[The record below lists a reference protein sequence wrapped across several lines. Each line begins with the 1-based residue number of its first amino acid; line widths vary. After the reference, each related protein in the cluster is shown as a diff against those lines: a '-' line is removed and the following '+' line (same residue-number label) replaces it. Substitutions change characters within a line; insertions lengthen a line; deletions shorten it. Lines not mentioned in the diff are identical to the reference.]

1 MRKRIV
7 GFALAVLLGGFHGA
21 VAEDSGR
28 TAFGLRKGGSVV
40 YALVEG
46 IELLSD
52 GQTLLKLKPLA
63 TLIGP
68 LDPRT
73 ETSVAAKVKI
83 GSMGT
88 SIHKAPQARSYAVV
102 VLLKKETEY
111 EVDTF
116 PQPFMPNG
124 TAIEPL
130 KGDPTPVMLKILNS
144 IQEMR
149 VKKQ

>member
-1 MRKRIV
+1 MRKQIV
-7 GFALAVLLGGFHGA
+7 GFGLAMLLGGFHSA
-21 VAEDSGR
+21 VAEGSGR
-28 TAFGLRKGGSVV
+28 TAFGLWKGGSVV
-40 YALVEG
+40 YTLIEGVET
-46 IELLSD
+46 LAD
-52 GQTLLKLKPLA
+52 GQTLLKLKPVA

-73 ETSVAAKVKI
+73 EASIAAKVKI
-83 GSMGT
+83 GSVGT

-102 VLLKKETEY
+102 VLLKKGTEY
-111 EVDTF
+111 EVDSF

-130 KGDPTPVMLKILNS
+130 KGDPTPVMLKTLNS

>member
-1 MRKRIV
+1 MKTLIIGSGLAIV
-7 GFALAVLLGGFHGA
+7 MLGLFSA
-21 VAEDSGR
+21 AAEDSGR
-28 TAFGLRKGGSVV
+28 AASGPWKDESVV
-40 YALVEG
+40 HAFIEG
-46 IELLSD
+46 IETLTD
-52 GQTLLKLKPLA
+52 GQTLLKLRTVA

-73 ETSVAAKVKI
+73 EPSITAKMKI
-83 GSMGT
+83 GSVGT

-102 VLLKKETEY
+102 VLPKKGTEY
-111 EVDTF
+111 EVDSR

-144 IQEMR
+144 IREMR
-149 VKKQ
+149 IKKQ